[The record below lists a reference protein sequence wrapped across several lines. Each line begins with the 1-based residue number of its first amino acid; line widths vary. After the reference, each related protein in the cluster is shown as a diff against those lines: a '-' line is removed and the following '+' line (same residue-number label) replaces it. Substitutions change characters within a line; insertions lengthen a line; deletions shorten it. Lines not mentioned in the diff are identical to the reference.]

1 MPRSRQVNFGGSLPT
16 SAERE
21 IVLNAPSPKTES
33 QGQQSAWTIYGR
45 LLGYTLHYKFRM
57 AILVFFSVM
66 VAASFTSMIF
76 SAGSGLQIVFD
87 TQDSVDARTER
98 VMENLRGFSSQME
111 DRIGWA
117 PANLDERY
125 RMLVE
130 RMRQDRRYALASIA
144 AVLLILAFISAVAR
158 YLQEYNAGV
167 IGANV
172 TTRLNLDM
180 YQNIVSLPHPF
191 FEERSMGDVVARFTS
206 DSFVVNRGLVS
217 VFVKLFREPIKAIFL
232 VGLALSVD
240 VFLTLVVLGVVSPIV
255 FVIVGVGKR
264 VRHSVRGQL
273 TKIANLASLVS
284 ETITGITV
292 IKSFRMERYQS
303 TRVGVESRRLRKYLK
318 RIARADA
325 AISPATQF
333 LMMVGVAVFIMFSEQ
348 RVSSNAL
355 TSGELIILFG
365 ALAALLDPLRKLA
378 SVNNMVQGSVASA
391 ERVFEFIDMK
401 SSIQDRP
408 NAVRL
413 GPLDRAVRFEDVHF
427 SYDGQIEVLHGIDL
441 EIGHGEMVALVGLS
455 GSGKSTIAKL
465 LPRFYDPTEGRI
477 TFDGVDLRDATLE
490 SLRDQI
496 AVVTQETILFRETV
510 RTNIAYGREDLSD
523 AEVREAARKAH
534 ADSFIEA
541 LPQGY
546 DTLLG
551 EAGGNLSAG
560 QRQRIAIAR
569 AIIKDPAV
577 LILDEATSN
586 LDSESEHAIQEAI
599 SEFVVGRATLVI
611 AHRLSTIERADRI
624 VVIDEGRIVEEGTY
638 DALLAQ
644 RGIFERLHRLQFA
657 HTKRETGS

>member
-1 MPRSRQVNFGGSLPT
+1 
-16 SAERE
+16 
-21 IVLNAPSPKTES
+21 
-33 QGQQSAWTIYGR
+33 
-45 LLGYTLHYKFRM
+45 M
-57 AILVFFSVM
+57 AILVFFSVV
-66 VAASFTSMIF
+66 VAISFTSMIF
-76 SAGSGLQIVFD
+76 SAGSAFQVLYD
-87 TQDSVDARTER
+87 EQDAVDARTER
-98 VMENLRGFSSQME
+98 VVENLQEFSSRME

-117 PANLDERY
+117 PADLDERY
-125 RMLVE
+125 RSLVV
-130 RMRQDRRYALASIA
+130 RMREDRSYALKAISA
-144 AVLLILAFISAVAR
+144 LLLALAFISASAR
-158 YLQEYNAGV
+158 YLQEYNAGA
-167 IGANV
+167 IGAGV
-172 TTRLNLDM
+172 TTRLNIEM
-180 YQNIVSLPHPF
+180 YRNIVSLPHPF
-191 FEERSMGDVVARFTS
+191 FEERSIGDVVARFTS
-206 DSFVVNRGLVS
+206 DSFMVNRGLVS
-217 VFVKLFREPIKAIFL
+217 VFVRLFREPIKAIFL

-240 VFLTLVVLGVVSPIV
+240 VFLTLLVMGVVSPIV
-255 FVIVGVGKR
+255 LVIVGVGKR
-264 VRHSVRGQL
+264 IRHSVRGQL

-303 TRVGVESRRLRKYLK
+303 TRVGAESRRLHKYLK
-318 RIARADA
+318 RLARADA

-333 LMMVGVAVFIMFSEQ
+333 LMMVGVAAFILFSEQ
-348 RVSSNAL
+348 RMDSNAL
-355 TSGELIILFG
+355 TGGELIILFG
-365 ALAALLDPLRKLA
+365 ALAALLDPMRKLA

-401 SSIQDRP
+401 SSIEDRP

-413 GPLDRAVRFEDVHF
+413 GPLDRAVRFEGVHF
-427 SYDGQIEVLHGIDL
+427 SYDGQTEVLHGIDL
-441 EIGHGEMVALVGLS
+441 EIGQGEMVALVGLS

-465 LPRFYDPTEGRI
+465 LSRFYDPTGGRV
-477 TFDGVDLRDATLE
+477 TFDGVDIRDATLE

-510 RTNIAYGREDLSD
+510 RTNIAYGRDDLSD
-523 AEVREAARKAH
+523 AEVQEAARKAH
-534 ADSFIEA
+534 ADGFIEA

-569 AIIKDPAV
+569 AIVKDPAI

-638 DALLAQ
+638 DSLLAQ
-644 RGIFERLHRLQFA
+644 HGIFERLHRLQFA
-657 HTKRETGS
+657 HVIRETGS